1 MLASFV
7 CRANVSGLTQQL
19 AKGLLTGLSQKT
31 RPLDFIKDVYILY
44 KDAPLIL
51 DHAGKH
57 FAKLTTLEESEI
69 NCPIHSDSS
78 GQGRPL
84 VEHERLRSL
93 WSWYFLK
100 LYTQSYG
107 PNNRWQ
113 RDVLDTIL
121 ADTSLLQ
128 NVMLFDMV
136 TFLCEDLDPE
146 VQEVSIGVFVT
157 THLIVP
163 ASFPFKW
170 I

>member
-1 MLASFV
+1 MLASFA
-7 CRANVSGLTQQL
+7 CRTKVSGLTQQL
-19 AKGLLTGLSQKT
+19 AKGLLTGPSQKT
-31 RPLDFIKDVYILY
+31 RPLNFINDIYTLY

-51 DHAGKH
+51 DHAGRH

-69 NCPIHSDSS
+69 SCPIHSDSS
-78 GQGRPL
+78 GQGRSL
-84 VEHERLRSL
+84 MEHERLRTL

-107 PNNRWQ
+107 PNNRSQ
-113 RDVLDTIL
+113 RDVLDTVL

-128 NVMLFDMV
+128 NVVLFDMV

-157 THLIVP
+157 TRLIVP
-163 ASFPFKW
+163 VSFPFKW